1 VNILLKDITQKGCAI
16 FVIILLV
23 DKIKQVNVLIK
34 INLIMQGICA
44 NIATLVFI
52 IRIKEQRNEI
62 FSDILVNQ
70 IKK

>member
-1 VNILLKDITQKGCAI
+1 MNILLKDITRKGCAI